1 MALHLDHLI
10 IRVNDM
16 DASVRFYTEVLGL
29 RSEGS
34 EGPFSVLRVNPELTL
49 QLAAWR
55 TEGTEHFAF
64 AMGKGEFEAVF
75 QRVRQAGIA
84 YGDAFDRVGNMKG
97 PGQESGARGIGKAV
111 YFFDPNRH
119 LIEIRCYD

>member
-1 MALHLDHLI
+1 MTLHLDHLI

-34 EGPFSVLRVNPELTL
+34 EGPFGVLRVNPELTL
-49 QLAAWR
+49 QLAAWS
-55 TEGTEHFAF
+55 TEGNEHFAF
-64 AMGKGEFEAVF
+64 AMGKAEFEAVF
-75 QRVRQAGIA
+75 KRVREAGIA

-97 PGQESGARGIGKAV
+97 PGQESGARGVGKAV

-119 LIEIRCYD
+119 LIEIRSYD